1 MGIRLKREGI
11 FLPPDATLY
20 PPQVSITYESAFG
33 IDWLAVQD
41 ITFDEDAAAPD
52 TDLSGYTL
60 IDHES

>member
-1 MGIRLKREGI
+1 M
-11 FLPPDATLY
+11 PPDATLY